1 MRVKAGLQLP
11 ESPNTVGVSS
21 AIVERKRR
29 RTRTNDNI
37 VITLRDPR
45 DGDINLSEKDVEIV
59 GENDC
64 EGCQHPMRVEG
75 KKKRDIRGVVRSP
88 FLSLRLLWNRLVIC
102 SGGLDTS
109 LYVGQYVS

>member
-1 MRVKAGLQLP
+1 MVKAGLQLP

-64 EGCQHPMRVEG
+64 G
-75 KKKRDIRGVVRSP
+75 GVSARCGWKGRRSVTYEVWCDRP
-88 FLSLRLLWNRLVIC
+88 S
-102 SGGLDTS
+102 SA
-109 LYVGQYVS
+109 